1 MALNKKAWYD
11 KAYISVSAE
20 DGNEVQ
26 LRAKTT
32 SLNITGGNFD
42 IESIDTFGGQ
52 IKRIGRRD
60 DFEISFDG
68 VATSNQ
74 DFDWIF
80 HGKTVETDTSITSSS
95 VIDYRICLLWTDQTG
110 VTDASQSITTSS
122 EAYREI
128 YAETNMISCEKT
140 MDAGEH
146 LTASIKFKLP
156 FEDSGGEIN
165 FKKEMCDTTS
175 TLSAVSS
182 YTSTNKF

>member
-1 MALNKKAWYD
+1 MDKKAWYD

-20 DGNEVQ
+20 SGSEVQ

-68 VATSNQ
+68 VLTSNQ

-80 HGKTVETDTSITSSS
+80 HGKTVATDTSITSSS
-95 VIDYRICLLWTDQTG
+95 VADYRLCLLWTNQSS
-110 VTDASQSITTSS
+110 VTDASQAISTTS

-128 YAETNMISCEKT
+128 YAEANMISCEKS

-156 FEDSGGEIN
+156 FEDSTGTIN

-175 TLSAVSS
+175 SLSAVTS
-182 YTSTNKF
+182 YTSTTKF

>member
-11 KAYISVSAE
+11 KAYVCVSAE
-20 DGNEVQ
+20 SGSEVQ

-42 IESIDTFGGQ
+42 IESVDTFGGQ

-68 VATSNQ
+68 VVTSLQ
-74 DFDWIF
+74 DFDWMF
-80 HGKTVETDTSITSSS
+80 HGVSNTATSITTSAVS
-95 VIDYRICLLWTDQTG
+95 DYRLCLLWTDQSG
-110 VTDASQSITTSS
+110 VTDAAQAITTSA
-122 EAYREI
+122 EGYREI
-128 YAETNMISCEKT
+128 YAEANMVSCEKT

-156 FEDSGGEIN
+156 FEDSSGTIN
-165 FKKEMCDTTS
+165 FKKQVCDATS
-175 TLSAVSS
+175 TLAAVAS
-182 YTSTNKF
+182 YTSTVKF

>member
-11 KAYISVSAE
+11 KAYVSVSAE
-20 DGNEVQ
+20 SGTEIQ

-42 IESIDTFGGQ
+42 TESIDTFGGS

-68 VATSNQ
+68 VVTSLQ
-74 DFDWIF
+74 DFDWMF
-80 HGKTVETDTSITSSS
+80 HGVSNTSTSITSSS
-95 VIDYRICLLWTDQTG
+95 VADYRVCLLWTDQTG
-110 VTDASQSITTSS
+110 ITSAAQAITTSA
-122 EAYREI
+122 EGYREV
-128 YAETNMISCEKT
+128 YAEANLISCEKT

-156 FEDSGGEIN
+156 FEDSTGTIN

-175 TLSAVSS
+175 TIGAVAA
-182 YTSTNKF
+182 YTSTTKF

>member
-11 KAYISVSAE
+11 KAYVCVSAE
-20 DGNEVQ
+20 SGSEVQ

-68 VATSNQ
+68 VVTSLQ
-74 DFDWIF
+74 DFDWMF
-80 HGKTVETDTSITSSS
+80 HGVSNTATSITTSAVS
-95 VIDYRICLLWTDQTG
+95 DYRLCLLWTDQSG
-110 VTDASQSITTSS
+110 VTDAAQAITTSA
-122 EAYREI
+122 EGYREI
-128 YAETNMISCEKT
+128 YAEANMVSCEKT

-156 FEDSGGEIN
+156 FEDSSGTIN
-165 FKKEMCDTTS
+165 FKKQVCDTTS
-175 TLSAVSS
+175 TLAAVAS
-182 YTSTNKF
+182 YTSTVKF